1 MAVPY
6 GFIELSKGK
15 NLKSDYDSKKKRKKM
30 SFTAR
35 ITISFLAVIIVPAIL
50 IAVTLM
56 QPMSSRLKYY
66 GENYGVQNL
75 SYSGMYNNS
84 QFIANLTNETFSK
97 FISETKEDYS
107 LASDEEYLESI
118 NEELSAN
125 EACLVVMT
133 SDEHIVY
140 NGSDA
145 DDGQIKEILSTYT
158 GIDGAS
164 NEWLTIRS
172 DIQSMV
178 RSTEITFSDGEYGR
192 AFIITNMNQIWP
204 GMRRWLSDLALA
216 SLFILGITS
225 VIMGAW
231 LYVSTVN
238 PLMKL
243 KKAAQNVRDG
253 NLDFQVEGSSIE
265 EVNEVCEDFEEMR
278 KRLKESAEEKLAA
291 DKGNKEL
298 ISNISHDL
306 KTPITAIRG
315 YCEGI
320 MDGVACTPEK
330 MDKYIRTIYNKAN
343 EMNNLI
349 NELTI
354 YSKIDTN
361 RIPYTFTKINIVRF
375 FEDCIDELTLELES
389 RNVKLTYEN
398 TVTDENTLIIGDVE
412 QLNRVIH
419 NIINNSLKYMDK
431 QEKSIIIRLLDKD
444 DFLQMEFEDNGKG
457 IEKNAVPFIFERF
470 YRTDA
475 SRNSTQ
481 GGSGIGLSIVKKIL
495 EDHGGKVW
503 ATSVEGEGTT
513 IHFVIRKYREIKLN
527 EQDTDN

>member
-1 MAVPY
+1 M
-6 GFIELSKGK
+6 
-15 NLKSDYDSKKKRKKM
+15 KSGYNNKKKRIKL

-35 ITISFLAVIIVPAIL
+35 IALSFLAVIIVPAIL

-56 QPMSSRLKYY
+56 SPMSSRLKSY

-97 FISETKEDYS
+97 LIDDTKADPS
-107 LASDEEYLESI
+107 LAKDEEYLKSI
-118 NEELSAN
+118 DKELDDS
-125 EACLVVMT
+125 EACLIMT
-133 SDEHIVY
+133 DEDGNIIY
-140 NGSDA
+140 NGSNIE
-145 DDGQIKEILSTYT
+145 DDQMLDILSTYT
-158 GIDGAS
+158 GTDGES

-178 RSTEITFSDGEYGR
+178 RSTEITFSDGTDGR
-192 AFIITNMNQIWP
+192 AYVITNMNQIWP
-204 GMRRWLSDLALA
+204 GMKRWLRDLAFACL
-216 SLFILGITS
+216 LILGITS
-225 VIMGAW
+225 FIMGSW
-231 LYVSTVN
+231 LYVSTVT

-265 EVNEVCEDFEEMR
+265 ELNEVCEDFEEMR
-278 KRLKESAEEKLAA
+278 KRLKDSAEEKLAA

-320 MDGVACTPEK
+320 MDGVAATPEK

-375 FEDCIDELTLELES
+375 YEDCIEELGLELES
-389 RNVKLTYEN
+389 RNVKLTCEN

-431 QEKSIIIRLLDKD
+431 PEKKIAIRLLDKD
-444 DFLQMEFEDNGKG
+444 DFVEMEFEDNGKG

-503 ATSVEGEGTT
+503 ATSTEGEGTT
-513 IHFVIRKYREIKLN
+513 IHFVIRKYREVKLN